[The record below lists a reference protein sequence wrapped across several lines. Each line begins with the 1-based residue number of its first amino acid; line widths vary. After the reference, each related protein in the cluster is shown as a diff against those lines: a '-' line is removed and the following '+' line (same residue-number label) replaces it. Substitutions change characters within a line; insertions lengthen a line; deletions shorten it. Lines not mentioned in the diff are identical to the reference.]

1 MAAPQLDVPG
11 SEVQPTPKTS
21 SNLSVTNCIL
31 EKKGRIQCFFIK
43 SGILNNIFQDSGSDT
58 CERNFQGLCQRHD
71 VRRSLGTS
79 SLSNVRRAS
88 GPVIHM
94 SSRSPNWRASTWW
107 CCRRRHGIW
116 TCKSFQSVWNSAIS
130 KCIRWICC
138 TNSLQMQMVKMQH
151 PEHKLFWK
159 HVSVLKKIV
168 VWSLLASLGNP
179 GLCQL
184 VRRSGALHLS
194 ANGINSPQNSETLA
208 VGSRHNSWPRS
219 TCHGFDDVR
228 TCTRSQAQLSRSVGT
243 PKNCFDRSGLPFLES
258 FGSQIK
264 RSSEKKGIIGWAKS
278 EKLWWYPTGHAEP
291 LRTARKSSKLKN
303 HETTRFGSLFQSKGS
318 GGCTLL
324 TRQKANKAK
333 ATRAIC
339 GRIYP
344 GKEWKLPNVVSSP
357 ASSILQVGTN
367 MFSWIRIFRIFHLCF
382 DQKVWHFEHN
392 MQGRHHHCI
401 RHGTK
406 GLTANSVFHVSPWR
420 LESIFLLPHLTM
432 WHPSS
437 MLTFGSPF
445 IPRLLQVFPCLKMF
459 TQLSSRRVLW

>member
-1 MAAPQLDVPG
+1 M
-11 SEVQPTPKTS
+11 
-21 SNLSVTNCIL
+21 
-31 EKKGRIQCFFIK
+31 
-43 SGILNNIFQDSGSDT
+43 
-58 CERNFQGLCQRHD
+58 
-71 VRRSLGTS
+71 
-79 SLSNVRRAS
+79 
-88 GPVIHM
+88 
-94 SSRSPNWRASTWW
+94 
-107 CCRRRHGIW
+107 
-116 TCKSFQSVWNSAIS
+116 
-130 KCIRWICC
+130 
-138 TNSLQMQMVKMQH
+138 
-151 PEHKLFWK
+151 
-159 HVSVLKKIV
+159 

-208 VGSRHNSWPRS
+208 VGSRRNSWPRS

-264 RSSEKKGIIGWAKS
+264 RSSEKKRNHWLSKIRKALVI
-278 EKLWWYPTGHAEP
+278 YAEP

-367 MFSWIRIFRIFHLCF
+367 MFS
-382 DQKVWHFEHN
+382 
-392 MQGRHHHCI
+392 
-401 RHGTK
+401 
-406 GLTANSVFHVSPWR
+406 
-420 LESIFLLPHLTM
+420 
-432 WHPSS
+432 
-437 MLTFGSPF
+437 
-445 IPRLLQVFPCLKMF
+445 
-459 TQLSSRRVLW
+459 